1 MDALREP
8 HVGALLTVS
17 GLRTFVRGIWI
28 AIAVIASIRLL
39 HAGSAGVGWLMLAAG
54 VGALIAVPL
63 SGGLIQ
69 RTRLGVP
76 AALGLIGCGVPLVL
90 IAAVPRIDVALALVA
105 AWGIGMAVA
114 DVATLS
120 LLYRVLDIPL
130 LPRVTTLIESS
141 KLALEGL
148 GGLLAPGLVV
158 WFGIR
163 GALITAGLP
172 LPIVVIVGWRML
184 RTLDASAGERTNVLT
199 LLHGVPCLQPLDM
212 ASLGLL
218 ATAVQTVRVP
228 IGTDVVRQGDPG
240 DGFYVVKAGSADV
253 LVDGYAVGRVEQAG
267 SFGERALLRD
277 APRTATV
284 RSTEPMELLTLSR
297 EDFLSG
303 LTGQPIA
310 GLTMLDGG
318 TPPDGT
324 ALSDRDR
331 AEVLGRLNLFIWTP
345 QSCAHWARRPR
356 SSGGWRARRSS
367 RRETRVTPS
376 TCCSKD
382 WRRSRSTA
390 GRWVRCTRATS
401 SARSPCCTGCRGR
414 RPSSPHVRSPPWRCG
429 ARTSR
434 RRCGPGCCSVSP
446 TPPGSAGATRRSDQG
461 MMALCA

>member
-1 MDALREP
+1 
-8 HVGALLTVS
+8 
-17 GLRTFVRGIWI
+17 
-28 AIAVIASIRLL
+28 
-39 HAGSAGVGWLMLAAG
+39 
-54 VGALIAVPL
+54 
-63 SGGLIQ
+63 
-69 RTRLGVP
+69 
-76 AALGLIGCGVPLVL
+76 
-90 IAAVPRIDVALALVA
+90 
-105 AWGIGMAVA
+105 
-114 DVATLS
+114 
-120 LLYRVLDIPL
+120 
-130 LPRVTTLIESS
+130 
-141 KLALEGL
+141 
-148 GGLLAPGLVV
+148 
-158 WFGIR
+158 
-163 GALITAGLP
+163 
-172 LPIVVIVGWRML
+172 ML

-331 AEVLGRLNLFIWTP
+331 AEVLGRLNLFSHLDSAELRALGAKTTLERWLEGATIISQGDQGDAFYVLLEGLAKVSIDGREVGEVHPGDQLGEIALLHGVPRTATVVASRP
-345 QSCAHWARRPR
+345 VTALALRREDFATAL
-356 SSGGWRARRSS
+356 RAR
-367 RRETRVTPS
+367 VLL
-376 TCCSKD
+376 
-382 WRRSRSTA
+382 
-390 GRWVRCTRATS
+390 G
-401 SARSPCCTGCRGR
+401 
-414 RPSSPHVRSPPWRCG
+414 
-429 ARTSR
+429 
-434 RRCGPGCCSVSP
+434 
-446 TPPGSAGATRRSDQG
+446 
-461 MMALCA
+461 